1 MKKLLILAVVLLA
14 VTLSA
19 GSALA
24 ATLTVRADNWPPF
37 NGDPKSAK
45 PGYMIEV
52 LKAIFEP
59 QGVQVDYQTM
69 PWNRSKDEVKSGKYD
84 AMVGADNDEAAG
96 YVVPKE
102 SFGKFSN
109 CFFVAPSSGWRFQG
123 VDSLKQVKLGV
134 IEGYSYDEQVNA
146 YIKGAPQGKVIAA
159 TGDDALPKLIKM
171 LQAGRIDAVLED
183 ASVLNAALMANNV
196 PAGQVVL
203 AGKLGDTRDLN
214 VAFSPAKDTSRKY
227 SEQFS
232 AGIVEL
238 RKSGK
243 LKQILD
249 RYSVKDWK

>member
-1 MKKLLILAVVLLA
+1 MKKLLTLAAVLFV

-37 NGDPKSAK
+37 NGDPKSGK

-84 AMVGADNDEAAG
+84 AIVGADNEEAAG
-96 YVVPKE
+96 FVVPKE
-102 SFGKFSN
+102 SFGKYLN
-109 CFFVAPSSGWRFQG
+109 CFFVAPTSSWRFQG
-123 VDSLKQVKLGV
+123 GESLKQIKLGV

-146 YIKGAPQGKVIAA
+146 YIKSAPQGKVVAA
-159 TGDDALPKLIKM
+159 TGDDALPRLLKM

-183 ASVLNAALMANNV
+183 ASVLNAALSANNI
-196 PAGQVVL
+196 PASQVVL
-203 AGKLGDTRDLN
+203 AGKLSVARDLN
-214 VAFSPAKDTSRKY
+214 VAFSPARDTSRKY

-232 AGIVEL
+232 AGIAEL

-249 RYSVKDWK
+249 RYNVKDWK